1 MECDRS
7 LNLMIPACNWTLAVL
22 SPVLSPAINSFRL
35 TAFSW
40 QSKFITVMEKDEH
53 PSLQAYQSTRPTPEL
68 RQWTL
73 QIYPMTH
80 NATRS
85 PPFMRTRIL
94 VRRISRD
101 PFHFLPPLST
111 LWYVTHH
118 LDTWVFRM
126 CCRNNESIMQCV
138 SDSIEHLLWRYLA
151 SIHMHSWTWIYC
163 QLSYFMQS
171 YNDIVVALKCHI
183 VWSVLLLEVMCC
195 TIPIVLKWPF
205 RAACMWLRQQ
215 EADQE
220 RKSAIACLLL
230 SGMFLSATEVSTK
243 EWWRKRWL
251 LEIECF

>member
-53 PSLQAYQSTRPTPEL
+53 PSLQASQSTRPTPEL

-111 LWYVTHH
+111 LPVVRNAPPWHMSLQNV
-118 LDTWVFRM
+118 LQ
-126 CCRNNESIMQCV
+126 RNNESIVQCV
-138 SDSIEHLLWRYLA
+138 PDSIEHLQWTYIA
-151 SIHMHSWTWIYC
+151 SIHIHNAHEYW
-163 QLSYFMQS
+163 
-171 YNDIVVALKCHI
+171 ALLCK
-183 VWSVLLLEVMCC
+183 
-195 TIPIVLKWPF
+195 T
-205 RAACMWLRQQ
+205 
-215 EADQE
+215 
-220 RKSAIACLLL
+220 
-230 SGMFLSATEVSTK
+230 TK
-243 EWWRKRWL
+243 T
-251 LEIECF
+251 

>member
-1 MECDRS
+1 MTFSQLVWISRATQFDALVLKAVNFYQTRVARSLHGSRLGRRLSMECDRS

-22 SPVLSPAINSFRL
+22 SPVLSPTINSSRL

-40 QSKFITVMEKDEH
+40 QSIFVPVVVKDEH
-53 PSLQAYQSTRPTPEL
+53 PSLQASQSTRPTPEL

-85 PPFMRTRIL
+85 PPFMRARIL

-126 CCRNNESIMQCV
+126 CCRNNESIMQSV
-138 SDSIEHLLWRYLA
+138 SDSIEHLLV
-151 SIHMHSWTWIYC
+151 SIYMYTAHEYW
-163 QLSYFMQS
+163 
-171 YNDIVVALKCHI
+171 ALLCK
-183 VWSVLLLEVMCC
+183 
-195 TIPIVLKWPF
+195 T
-205 RAACMWLRQQ
+205 
-215 EADQE
+215 
-220 RKSAIACLLL
+220 
-230 SGMFLSATEVSTK
+230 TK
-243 EWWRKRWL
+243 T
-251 LEIECF
+251 

>member
-22 SPVLSPAINSFRL
+22 SPVLSPTINSFRL

-40 QSKFITVMEKDEH
+40 QSKFIIVMEKDEH
-53 PSLQAYQSTRPTPEL
+53 PSLQASQSTRPTPEL

-126 CCRNNESIMQCV
+126 CCRNNESIVQSV
-138 SDSIEHLLWRYLA
+138 SDYIEHLLV
-151 SIHMHSWTWIYC
+151 SIHLHNAHEYW
-163 QLSYFMQS
+163 
-171 YNDIVVALKCHI
+171 ALLCK
-183 VWSVLLLEVMCC
+183 WSATLFEILRC
-195 TIPIVLKWPF
+195 LKWCVVQF
-205 RAACMWLRQQ
+205 QSFWSGHFVRHACDSGSRRQIRRGRVRSLVFCSQ
-215 EADQE
+215 ECSSQQQ
-220 RKSAIACLLL
+220 R
-230 SGMFLSATEVSTK
+230 
-243 EWWRKRWL
+243 
-251 LEIECF
+251 

>member
-1 MECDRS
+1 MGCDRS

-22 SPVLSPAINSFRL
+22 SPVLSPTINSSRL

-40 QSKFITVMEKDEH
+40 QSIFVPVVVKDEH
-53 PSLQAYQSTRPTPEL
+53 PSLQASQSTRTTPEL

-85 PPFMRTRIL
+85 PPFMRARIL
-94 VRRISRD
+94 VRWISRD

-126 CCRNNESIMQCV
+126 CCRNNESIMQ
-138 SDSIEHLLWRYLA
+138 SITDSIEHLLV
-151 SIHMHSWTWIYC
+151 HCTWI
-163 QLSYFMQS
+163 LSSFMQN
-171 YNDIVVALKCHI
+171 YKNIMVLKCHI
-183 VWSVLLLEVMCC
+183 VWNIALLEVMCC

-215 EADQE
+215 QADQE

-230 SGMFLSATEVSTK
+230 SGMFLSATEVRDGKVAKKKAFRDRIFLNHQGVELTTYS
-243 EWWRKRWL
+243 
-251 LEIECF
+251 F